1 MIRRMIAPVALPVM
15 LLVAASGIL
24 TLPVPARAQAQGTL
38 ISSDPV
44 SDAPAGMQAWRVS
57 YWTRN
62 DANRPITVT
71 GMVIA
76 PREGAPRAPRNVI
89 AWAHGTSG
97 VMPRC
102 AISTNPLI
110 YSVTPAL
117 PEMIAAGYVVVAPD
131 YPGLGSTEPHGY
143 LAGEET
149 ARSVLDAVRAARQI
163 PGAYA
168 GNRFAVWGESQG
180 GHAALWT
187 AQEARRYA
195 SDLTLVGTAAAA
207 PVTAIAENF
216 RRASEPNIKAM
227 LTAYVAYSW
236 SQKYG
241 ASLDTLFGKVNRGV
255 ATRLAQNNCIELGKT
270 PKFGTVLGILS
281 VRNAIKGKDIGTIEP
296 WASLAR
302 RNSVTAARV
311 PAPVLI
317 AQSVKD
323 PLIAPAVT
331 RSFAAKLCRERKAVR
346 YIDLP
351 GGDHAHSARDSA
363 RATLAWIADRF
374 AGRPAP
380 SDCNRL

>member
-1 MIRRMIAPVALPVM
+1 MARRMMISVATLVALVVGG
-15 LLVAASGIL
+15 LGIL
-24 TLPVPARAQAQGTL
+24 PSPARAQQQGTL
-38 ISSDPV
+38 IASDPV
-44 SDAPAGMQAWRVS
+44 PDTPTGMQAWRVS
-57 YWTRN
+57 YWTR
-62 DANRPITVT
+62 DDTNRLIPVT

-76 PREGAPRAPRNVI
+76 PREATAPLAKRHVI

-102 AISTNPLI
+102 AVSTNPLI
-110 YSVTPAL
+110 FSVTPAL

-131 YPGLGSTEPHGY
+131 YPGLGSTGPHGY

-149 ARSVLDAVRAARQI
+149 ARSVLDAVRAAQQI
-163 PGAYA
+163 SGAHA

-187 AQEARRYA
+187 AREARSYA

-207 PVTAIAENF
+207 PPTAIAENF
-216 RRASEPNIKAM
+216 RLASEPNVKAM

-236 SQKYG
+236 SLKYG
-241 ASLDTLFGKVNRGV
+241 ASLDTLFGAANRRV
-255 ATRLAQNNCIELGKT
+255 ATRLAQNNCIALGKT

-281 VRNAIKGKDIGTIEP
+281 VRNAIKGKDIGQIEP

-302 RNSVTAARV
+302 KNSIDPALV
-311 PAPVLI
+311 PSPVLI

-323 PLIAPAVT
+323 PVIAPSVT
-331 RSFAAKLCRERKAVR
+331 RSFAVGLCQHRKAVR

-363 RATLAWIADRF
+363 TVTLAWIADRF
-374 AGRPAP
+374 AGLPAP
-380 SDCNRL
+380 DDCRRL

>member
-1 MIRRMIAPVALPVM
+1 MTCRMLISAAALAALLIGAP
-15 LLVAASGIL
+15 GIL
-24 TLPVPARAQAQGTL
+24 PAHARAQQQGTL
-38 ISSDPV
+38 IASDP
-44 SDAPAGMQAWRVS
+44 APDTPPGMQAWRIS
-57 YWTRN
+57 YWTRS
-62 DANRPITVT
+62 DSNRLIPVT

-76 PREGAPRAPRNVI
+76 PREASPRTHRNVI

-102 AISTNPLI
+102 ALSTNPLI
-110 YSVTPAL
+110 FSVTPAL

-131 YPGLGSTEPHGY
+131 YPGLGSTAPHGY

-149 ARSVLDAVRAARQI
+149 ARSVLDAVRAAQQI

-168 GNRFAVWGESQG
+168 GTRFAVWGESQG

-195 SDLTLVGTAAAA
+195 SALTLVGTAAAA
-207 PVTAIAENF
+207 PPTAIADNF
-216 RRASEPNIKAM
+216 RHVEEPNVKAM

-236 SQKYG
+236 SRKYG

-270 PKFGTVLGILS
+270 PKFGTILGILS

-296 WASLAR
+296 WAALAR
-302 RNSVTAARV
+302 KNSVTPALV
-311 PAPVLI
+311 PSPVLI
-317 AQSVKD
+317 AQSAKD
-323 PLIAPAVT
+323 PVIAPQVT
-331 RSFAAKLCRERKAVR
+331 RTFASGLCRARKAVR

-363 RATLAWIADRF
+363 NETLAWIADRF
-374 AGRPAP
+374 AGQSPP
-380 SDCNRL
+380 NDCRHL